1 MSRVIDLEEGRLLVA
16 VKRGFRN
23 WGSRFKES
31 FGPETKLS
39 QISPATLCYLAQGKD
54 KGTFYIYDL
63 IMNLHHLGSGFEFN
77 EINPKKKMALID
89 QYLFVLDRIRFECM
103 KRLGWLK
110 SYPGEEFPLVD
121 LIVNFDKKIA
131 PSLQAK
137 IPVLDKGHNC
147 HEEYEAMTT
156 NDKEAFIRKLIPKAL
171 EEIRNYSTTL

>member
-16 VKRGFRN
+16 VKRGYRN
-23 WGSRFKES
+23 WEKRFKES

-39 QISPATLCYLAQGKD
+39 QISSATLSYLAQGKD

-63 IMNLHHLGSGFEFN
+63 IMNLQHLGSGFDFSEL
-77 EINPKKKMALID
+77 NPRQKMALID

-110 SYPGEEFPLVD
+110 SYPGEDIPLAQ
-121 LIVNFDKKIA
+121 LIGSYNKIA
-131 PSLQAK
+131 PSLQAE
-137 IPVLDKGHNC
+137 IPVLDQSHIC
-147 HEEYEAMTT
+147 HEEYEGMNT

-171 EEIRNYSTTL
+171 EEFQNYSTTL